1 MSNWPDRRILDLLGI
16 QLPILQA
23 PMAGATGS
31 AMAIAVGNAGG
42 LGALPCAMLSAE
54 QVRAEIEAFRAGCKG
69 PLNLNFFCHQPP
81 APDAERDR
89 RWKQALKPY
98 YEEVGADFDAPTP
111 VSNRA
116 PFDEQSCQLVEQ
128 LRPEVVS
135 FHFGLPQADLLR
147 RVKVSGAKVLS
158 SATTVEE
165 AVWLE
170 ANGCDAVIAM
180 GYEAGGHRG
189 MFLSEDITSQVG
201 TLALVPQV
209 VDAVRVPVIAAGGI
223 GDHRG
228 LVAALALGASAVQVG
243 TAYLF
248 CPQAKVSPA
257 HRRALDSAPAS
268 DTALTN
274 LFTGRPA
281 RGINNRIM
289 RELGPMSPLAPRFPL
304 AGGALMPL
312 RAIRD
317 PQGNSD
323 FSNLWAGQALR
334 LGQHLDAGE
343 LTRQIASKALQQL
356 GLASRT

>member
-16 QLPILQA
+16 ELPMLQA
-23 PMAGATGS
+23 PMAGASGS
-31 AMAIAVGNAGG
+31 AMAIAVANAGG
-42 LGALPCAMLSAE
+42 LGALPCAMLTGE
-54 QVRAEIEAFRAGCKG
+54 QIRDEIEAFRAACPGR

-81 APDAERDR
+81 APDPDR
-89 RWKQALKPY
+89 AARWKQALKPY
-98 YEEVGADFDAPTP
+98 YQEVGADFEAPTP

-116 PFDEQSCQLVEQ
+116 PFDEQSCQLVEH

-135 FHFGLPQADLLR
+135 FHFGLPEPALLQ
-147 RVKVSGAKVLS
+147 RVKAAGAKVLS

-170 ANGCDAVIAM
+170 AHGCDAIIAM

-189 MFLSEDITSQVG
+189 MFLSDDITSQIG
-201 TLALVPQV
+201 TFALVPQIA
-209 VDAVRVPVIAAGGI
+209 DAVRLPVIAAGGI

-228 LVAALALGASAVQVG
+228 LVAALALGASAVQLG

-248 CPQAKVSPA
+248 CPEAKVSAA

-268 DTALTN
+268 ETALTN

-289 RELGPMSPLAPRFPL
+289 RELGPMSDLAPRFPL

-312 RAIRD
+312 RAITD
-317 PQGNSD
+317 PQGNSE
-323 FSNLWAGQALR
+323 FTNLWSGQALR
-334 LGQHLDAGE
+334 LGKAMPAEQ
-343 LTRQIASKALQQL
+343 LTRAIAEQALAQL
-356 GLASRT
+356 KR

>member
-16 QLPILQA
+16 ELPMLQA
-23 PMAGATGS
+23 PMAGASGS
-31 AMAIAVGNAGG
+31 AMAIAVANAGG
-42 LGALPCAMLSAE
+42 LGALPCAMLTGE
-54 QVRAEIEAFRAGCKG
+54 QIREEIEAFRAACPGR

-81 APDAERDR
+81 APDPERAA

-98 YEEVGADFDAPTP
+98 YQEVGADFEAPTP

-116 PFDEQSCQLVEQ
+116 PFDEQSCQLVEH

-135 FHFGLPQADLLR
+135 FHFGLPEPALLQ
-147 RVKVSGAKVLS
+147 RVKAAGAKVLS

-170 ANGCDAVIAM
+170 AHGCDAIIAM

-189 MFLSEDITSQVG
+189 MFLSDDITSQIG
-201 TLALVPQV
+201 TFALVPQI
-209 VDAVRVPVIAAGGI
+209 VDAVRLPVIAAGGI

-228 LVAALALGASAVQVG
+228 LVAALALGASAVQLG

-248 CPQAKVSPA
+248 CPEAKVSAA

-268 DTALTN
+268 ETALTN

-289 RELGPMSPLAPRFPL
+289 RELGPMSDLAPRFPL

-312 RAIRD
+312 RAITD

-323 FSNLWAGQALR
+323 FSNLWSGQALR
-334 LGQHLDAGE
+334 LGKAMPAEQ
-343 LTRQIASKALQQL
+343 LTRAIAEQALAQL
-356 GLASRT
+356 KR

>member
-1 MSNWPDRRILDLLGI
+1 MSTWPDRRILDLLGI
-16 QLPILQA
+16 RLPILQA
-23 PMAGATGS
+23 PMAGASGS

-42 LGALPCAMLSAE
+42 LGALPCAMLTAE
-54 QVRAEIEAFRAGCKG
+54 QVHSEVQAFRASCQG

-81 APDAERDR
+81 MPDPERDA

-98 YEEVGADFDAPTP
+98 YDEVGANFEAPTP

-116 PFDEQSCQLVEQ
+116 PFDEQGCQWVEQ

-135 FHFGLPQADLLR
+135 FHFGLPQAELLQ
-147 RVKVSGAKVLS
+147 RVKASGAKVLS

-165 AVWLE
+165 ALWLE
-170 ANGCDAVIAM
+170 ANGCDAIIAM

-189 MFLSEDITSQVG
+189 MFLSDDITSQIG
-201 TLALVPQV
+201 TFALVPQV
-209 VDAVRVPVIAAGGI
+209 VDAVRIPVIAAGGI

-228 LVAALALGASAVQVG
+228 LVAALALGASAVQIG

-248 CPQAKVSPA
+248 CPEAKVSTA
-257 HRRALDSAPAS
+257 HRHALDNAPAS

-289 RELGPMSPLAPRFPL
+289 RELGPMSPLAPHFPL

-334 LGQHLDAGE
+334 LGRHRSASE
-343 LTRQIASKALQQL
+343 LTQEIANQALEQL
-356 GLASRT
+356 GR